1 LSFGPRRDRGARWP
15 GGRGTRGG
23 WIAIIMIAI
32 LLAGMGTAVYLALV
46 VARQDHTIAGLRA
59 DLRSTARRTQA
70 AAASGLS
77 GVSGVSGLSGVSGSG
92 PVLPVDAGTAVFT
105 LPKAGGPLS
114 VVAAAVRP
122 RPGSA
127 ALTWL
132 FIYDLHADPGARYGL
147 LEGTC
152 GGQYV
157 TASDLA
163 DGTADRQGDLTI
175 VAPNLAISS
184 QAADVWILVYR
195 WVDGVTIGGIQG
207 PLVGG
212 GAKTFRTTPPC

>member
-1 LSFGPRRDRGARWP
+1 MSFGPRRDRGARWP

-23 WIAIIMIAI
+23 WFAIGMIAI
-32 LLAGMGTAVYLALV
+32 LLAGTGTAIYLALL
-46 VARQDHTIAGLRA
+46 VARQDHTIDGLRA
-59 DLRSTARRTQA
+59 DLRSTARRTPA
-70 AAASGLS
+70 AAASGVAGSL
-77 GVSGVSGLSGVSGSG
+77 GVSGSG
-92 PVLPVDAGTAVFT
+92 PALPVEAGSAMFT
-105 LPKAGGPLS
+105 LPEAGGPLS

-132 FIYDLHADPGARYGL
+132 YVYDLHADPGARYGL

-163 DGTADRQGDLTI
+163 DGTADRHGDLTI
-175 VAPNLAISS
+175 VAPNLPISS
-184 QAADVWILVYR
+184 QAPDVWILVYR
-195 WVDGVTIGGIQG
+195 WVDGTTIGGIQG

>member
-1 LSFGPRRDRGARWP
+1 VTDEQPDTVSFGPRR
-15 GGRGTRGG
+15 GRGVRWTGPGRWARGGWGCGG
-23 WIAIIMIAI
+23 WIAIVVLGA
-32 LLAGMGTAVYLALV
+32 LLAGLGTGLSLLVAHQDATIRNLRTAL
-46 VARQDHTIAGLRA
+46 RKAGRPA
-59 DLRSTARRTQA
+59 PVA
-70 AAASGLS
+70 AATA
-77 GVSGVSGLSGVSGSG
+77 
-92 PVLPVDAGTAVFT
+92 LPVDSGSALFMVPA
-105 LPKAGGPLS
+105 AGGGSLS
-114 VVAAAVRP
+114 VLAEAVRP

-132 FIYDLHADPGARYGL
+132 YVYDSRAQPGARYGL

-184 QAADVWILVYR
+184 QAPDVWILVYR
-195 WVDGVTIGGIQG
+195 WVDGMTIGGIQG

-212 GAKTFRTTPPC
+212 GAKTFRATPPC

>member
-1 LSFGPRRDRGARWP
+1 LSFGPRRNRGARWP
-15 GGRGTRGG
+15 GGRGG
-23 WIAIIMIAI
+23 WIAIVVIAI
-32 LLAGMGTAVYLALV
+32 LLAGTGTAAYLALLV
-46 VARQDHTIAGLRA
+46 GRQDHTIDGLRA
-59 DLRSTARRTQA
+59 DLRSTARRAPTA
-70 AAASGLS
+70 GASRSSGASGS
-77 GVSGVSGLSGVSGSG
+77 SPG
-92 PVLPVDAGTAVFT
+92 LPVDAGSAMFT
-105 LPKAGGPLS
+105 LPQAGGPLS

-122 RPGSA
+122 SPGSA

-132 FIYDLHADPGARYGL
+132 FIYDRHAEPGERYGL

-152 GGQYV
+152 GGQFV
-157 TASDLA
+157 TSSDLA

-184 QAADVWILVYR
+184 QAPDVWILVYR
-195 WVDGVTIGGIQG
+195 WVDGATIGGIQG

>member
-1 LSFGPRRDRGARWP
+1 LSFGPRRGRGARWP
-15 GGRGTRGG
+15 GTRGG
-23 WIAIIMIAI
+23 WIAIVMIAI
-32 LLAGMGTAVYLALV
+32 LLAGTGTAVYLALL
-46 VARQDHTIAGLRA
+46 VARQDHTIGGLRA
-59 DLRSTARRTQA
+59 YLRTTARRAPGAASQA
-70 AAASGLS
+70 ARPA
-77 GVSGVSGLSGVSGSG
+77 
-92 PVLPVDAGTAVFT
+92 LPVDAGSAMFT
-105 LPKAGGPLS
+105 LPEVGGPLS
-114 VVAAAVRP
+114 VVTAAVRP
-122 RPGSA
+122 GPGSA
-127 ALTWL
+127 PLTWL
-132 FIYDLHADPGARYGL
+132 FVYDMHADPGARYGL

-184 QAADVWILVYR
+184 QAPDVWILVYR

>member
-1 LSFGPRRDRGARWP
+1 MSFGPRRSRGVRWP
-15 GGRGTRGG
+15 GGRGG
-23 WIAIIMIAI
+23 WIAIAVIVI
-32 LLAGMGTAVYLALV
+32 LLAGTGTAAYLALL

-59 DLRSTARRTQA
+59 DLRSTARQT
-70 AAASGLS
+70 AASAS
-77 GVSGVSGLSGVSGSG
+77 SGVSGSSGASASG
-92 PVLPVDAGTAVFT
+92 PALPVETGSAMFS
-105 LPKAGGPLS
+105 LPQPGGPLS
-114 VVAAAVRP
+114 VVAADLSP
-122 RPGSA
+122 RAGAA

-132 FIYDLHADPGARYGL
+132 FIYDQHAEPGARYGL

-152 GGQYV
+152 GGQFV
-157 TASDLA
+157 TSSDLA

-195 WVDGVTIGGIQG
+195 WVDGTTLGGVQG

-212 GAKTFRTTPPC
+212 GARTFRTTPPC

>member
-1 LSFGPRRDRGARWP
+1 LSFGPRRNRGVRRP
-15 GGRGTRGG
+15 GGRGG
-23 WIAIIMIAI
+23 WIAVVVIAI
-32 LLAGMGTAVYLALV
+32 LLAGTGTAAYLALLV
-46 VARQDHTIAGLRA
+46 TRQDHTIDGLRA
-59 DLRSTARRTQA
+59 DLRSTARQTPARPVLG
-70 AAASGLS
+70 SLGSL
-77 GVSGVSGLSGVSGSG
+77 GSG
-92 PVLPVDAGTAVFT
+92 PVLPVDAGSAMFT
-105 LPKAGGPLS
+105 LPQAGGPLS

-132 FIYDLHADPGARYGL
+132 FIDDLHAEPGQRYGL

-152 GGQYV
+152 GGQFV
-157 TASDLA
+157 TSSDLA

-184 QAADVWILVYR
+184 QAPDVWILVYR
-195 WVDGVTIGGIQG
+195 WVDGATLGGIQG

-212 GAKTFRTTPPC
+212 GARTFRTTPPC